1 MKKGYS
7 SASSHTSNAPM
18 KGGGRPVNWTQS
30 SPGVHSDGQP
40 GADAHK
46 AANIVISRLDEIDAS
61 RRY

>member
-1 MKKGYS
+1 
-7 SASSHTSNAPM
+7 M

-46 AANIVISRLDEIDAS
+46 AANIVISRLDEKDAS